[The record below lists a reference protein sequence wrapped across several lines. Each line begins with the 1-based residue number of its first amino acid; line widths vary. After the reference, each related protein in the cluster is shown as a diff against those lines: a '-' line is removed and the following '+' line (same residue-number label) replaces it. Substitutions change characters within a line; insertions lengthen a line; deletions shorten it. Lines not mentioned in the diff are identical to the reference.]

1 MDFVRSPEWPTA
13 PLGGLAGNS
22 AAGRYGTAA
31 GAPPVPG
38 HASPPY
44 PAPPYP
50 APPTPAPPYR
60 PPAGPRHATPE
71 PGTGRIAPPIPVKIL
86 IAGGFGVGKTTTV
99 GAISEIAPL
108 TTEAEMTSVGIG
120 VDDPGD
126 RSAKTTTTV
135 AMDFGCVTI
144 DRSLKLYLFGTPGQ
158 SRFGFMWEDLAL
170 GALGALV
177 VVDGDRLDDCYPAI
191 DFFERAGL
199 PFVVGVNAFDGRLAL
214 DLASI
219 RWALA
224 IGDQVP
230 LVQFDARDR
239 LSVRDALLVLL
250 DRALDR
256 ATRATRD

>member
-1 MDFVRSPEWPTA
+1 MDSVRSPEWPVA
-13 PLGGLAGNS
+13 PMGGASANS
-22 AAGRYGTAA
+22 AAARYG
-31 GAPPVPG
+31 
-38 HASPPY
+38 SS
-44 PAPPYP
+44 
-50 APPTPAPPYR
+50 
-60 PPAGPRHATPE
+60 
-71 PGTGRIAPPIPVKIL
+71 PGTGPIIGRAGPPPATPPPPYQPSSGAKPTPPVGKPAAPPIPVKIL
-86 IAGGFGVGKTTTV
+86 VAGGFGVGKTTTV

-108 TTEAEMTSVGIG
+108 TTEAEMTTAGIG
-120 VDDPGD
+120 VDDPGT
-126 RSAKTTTTV
+126 RSTKTTTTV

-158 SRFGFMWEDLAL
+158 SRFGFMWDDLAR

-177 VVDGDRLDDCYPAI
+177 VVDSSRLDDCFPAI

-214 DLASI
+214 ELGEI

-224 IGDQVP
+224 IGDHVP

-239 LSVRDALLVLL
+239 LSVRDALLVVL

-256 ATRATRD
+256 ATRDRRA

>member
-1 MDFVRSPEWPTA
+1 MDSVRSPEWPA
-13 PLGGLAGNS
+13 AAAGGPAANS
-22 AAGRYGTAA
+22 AAIRYAAPATPCPPAGRAA
-31 GAPPVPG
+31 TP
-38 HASPPY
+38 
-44 PAPPYP
+44 P
-50 APPTPAPPYR
+50 APPTPPPAPPPYR
-60 PPAGPRHATPE
+60 PPGAAPTVVRMPAPR
-71 PGTGRIAPPIPVKIL
+71 PPIPVKIL

-108 TTEAEMTSVGIG
+108 TTEAEMTSAGIG
-120 VDDPGD
+120 VDDPGAV
-126 RSAKTTTTV
+126 SEKTTTTV

-158 SRFGFMWEDLAL
+158 ARFGFMWDDLAR

-177 VVDGDRLDDCYPAI
+177 VVDSARLDDCYPAI

-199 PFVVGVNAFDGRLAL
+199 PFAVGVNAFDGRLAL
-214 DLASI
+214 DLPAV

-224 IGDQVP
+224 IGEHVP

-239 LSVRDALLVLL
+239 LSVRDALLVVL

-256 ATRATRD
+256 ATRENGA

>member
-1 MDFVRSPEWPTA
+1 MDSVRSPEWPVA
-13 PLGGLAGNS
+13 PLGGASANS
-22 AAGRYGTAA
+22 AAARYGTSPGTGPIVGRA
-31 GAPPVPG
+31 GPPPSAPP
-38 HASPPY
+38 PPY
-44 PAPPYP
+44 QPSSA
-50 APPTPAPPYR
+50 APPTPSVGK
-60 PPAGPRHATPE
+60 PA
-71 PGTGRIAPPIPVKIL
+71 APPIPVKIL
-86 IAGGFGVGKTTTV
+86 VAGGFGVGKTTTV

-108 TTEAEMTSVGIG
+108 TTEAEMTSAGIG
-120 VDDPGD
+120 VDDPGA
-126 RSAKTTTTV
+126 RLTKTTTTV

-158 SRFGFMWEDLAL
+158 SRFGFMWDDLAR

-177 VVDGDRLDDCYPAI
+177 VVDSSRLDDCFPAI

-214 DLASI
+214 ELGEI

-239 LSVRDALLVLL
+239 LSVRDALLVVL

-256 ATRATRD
+256 ATRDRRA

>member
-1 MDFVRSPEWPTA
+1 MDSVRSPEWPVA
-13 PLGGLAGNS
+13 PLGGVAANS
-22 AAGRYGTAA
+22 AAARYGMSPGTGPIVGRA
-31 GAPPVPG
+31 GPP
-38 HASPPY
+38 
-44 PAPPYP
+44 
-50 APPTPAPPYR
+50 PPYR
-60 PPAGPRHATPE
+60 PSSGTAAVQPPVGKPA
-71 PGTGRIAPPIPVKIL
+71 APPIPVKIL

-108 TTEAEMTSVGIG
+108 TTEAEMTSAGIG
-120 VDDPGD
+120 VDDPGA
-126 RSAKTTTTV
+126 RSTKTTTTV

-158 SRFGFMWEDLAL
+158 TRFGFMWDDLAR

-177 VVDGDRLDDCYPAI
+177 VVDSARLDDCFPAI

-214 DLASI
+214 ELGEI

-224 IGDQVP
+224 IGDHVP

-239 LSVRDALLVLL
+239 LSVRDALLVVL

-256 ATRATRD
+256 ATRDRRA